1 MCLVNVESVDRIIY
15 SIFRRLNLEMETPYP
30 LPIDRSNLTSRLQPM
45 PTNISTEAAWNYH
58 EATKHSYTS
67 VRTNPHFLDFGSQPL
82 PFKIYTSLEPSRLPT
97 EVRQTGVAALSA
109 IAARLLDPVQANAAP
124 DLEAVAQ
131 LLYLSAGITRQR
143 KYSGGEIYFRA
154 AACTGA
160 LYEVELYLV
169 CGDLVNLPAGVYHF
183 APAEFGLR
191 QLRAG
196 DYRSVLVEATG
207 GEPAIAHAPLTIV
220 CTCTYWRNAW
230 KYQARTYRHFGW
242 DNGTLLANLLAVA
255 TASGLPAK
263 VVCGFVDATVNRL
276 LDVDSQREVA
286 FSLVA
291 LGHDSRLSARPAA
304 PSETAARL
312 LTDISPLGFE
322 TVPLSRNEIDYPL
335 MREMHTASSLD
346 SAEEVTAWRGDTA
359 AGRAEIGSTDPTDFP
374 PPAGPVV
381 QLTPSSDPEMARDPI
396 EQVILRR
403 GSSRQFA
410 RTPIRLT
417 QLSTMLDR
425 ATRGIPADFLNPF
438 GSQLNHLY
446 LIVHAVEGL
455 EPGAYAF
462 HRDHGML
469 ECLKQGSFRDQAGY
483 LGLEQQLP
491 ADAAVDIFFLAG
503 LRPIFARFGN
513 RGYRAVQLEAGI
525 LGGKLYLAA
534 YAERLGATG
543 LTFYDDDV
551 TRFFSPHA
559 EGKSAIFLMAVGE
572 SVKLRQ

>member
-1 MCLVNVESVDRIIY
+1 
-15 SIFRRLNLEMETPYP
+15 MENPYP
-30 LPIDRSNLTSRLQPM
+30 LPIDISSLTSLLQPM

-67 VRTNPHFLDFGSQPL
+67 VRTNPHFLDFGNQPL
-82 PFKIYTSLEPSRLPT
+82 PFKIYTSLEPSRMPT

-109 IAARLLDPVQANAAP
+109 IAARLPDPVQANAAP

-169 CGDLVNLPAGVYHF
+169 CGDLINLPAGVYHF

-191 QLRAG
+191 QLRVG

-207 GEPAIAHAPLTIV
+207 GEPAIAQAPLTVV
-220 CTCTYWRNAW
+220 CTATYWRNAW

-255 TASGLPAK
+255 TALGLPAK

-291 LGHDSRLSARPAA
+291 LGHDSRLSARPAT

-335 MREMHTASSLD
+335 MREMHAASSLD
-346 SAEEVTAWRGDTA
+346 SAAVVAAWRGDTA
-359 AGRAEIGSTDPTDFP
+359 PGRAEIGSTDPTDFP

-381 QLTPSSDPEMARDPI
+381 QLTPSSDPEMPRDPI

-410 RTPIRLT
+410 RTPISLT

-455 EPGAYAF
+455 ESGAYAF
-462 HRDHGML
+462 HRDHRML
-469 ECLKQGSFRDQAGY
+469 ECLKRGSFRDEAGY

-491 ADAAVDIFFLAG
+491 ADAAVDIFFLAD

-559 EGKSAIFLMAVGE
+559 EGKSAIFLIAVGE

>member
-1 MCLVNVESVDRIIY
+1 MPNNVNS
-15 SIFRRLNLEMETPYP
+15 
-30 LPIDRSNLTSRLQPM
+30 
-45 PTNISTEAAWNYH
+45 EAAWNYH
-58 EATKHSYTS
+58 EATRHSYTS
-67 VRTNPHFLDFGSQPL
+67 VRNNPHFLDFANQPL
-82 PFKIYTSLEPSRLPT
+82 PFKIYPALEPSRMPA
-97 EVRQTGVAALSA
+97 EVRQTRVAALSA
-109 IAARLLDPVQANAAP
+109 IAGSTSGHTPAQTNIAP

-160 LYEVELYLV
+160 LYEVELYLI
-169 CGDLVNLPAGVYHF
+169 CGDLANLQAGVYHF

-191 QLRAG
+191 PLRAG
-196 DYRSVLVEATG
+196 DYRSVLAEATG

-255 TASGLPAK
+255 AALGLPAK

-291 LGHDSRLSARPAA
+291 LGHDSGLSAQLA
-304 PSETAARL
+304 PRSQTTARTLAEIL
-312 LTDISPLGFE
+312 PLGLE
-322 TVPLSRNEIDYPL
+322 TVPLSRDEIDYPL
-335 MREMHTASSLD
+335 MREMHAASSLD
-346 SAEEVTAWRGDTA
+346 SAEEVAAWRGRTP
-359 AGRAEIGSTDPTDFP
+359 SDPTRIANLP
-374 PPAGPVV
+374 PPAGPII
-381 QLTPSSDPEMARDPI
+381 QLKPLSDAEIPRDPI

-410 RTPIRLT
+410 RTPISLT

-455 EPGAYAF
+455 EPGAYVF
-462 HRDHGML
+462 HRDRRVI
-469 ECLKQGSFRDQAGY
+469 ECLKRGDFRDQAGY

-491 ADAAVDIFFLAG
+491 ADAAVDIFFLAD
-503 LRPIFARFGN
+503 LRPIFDRFGN

-534 YAERLGATG
+534 YAQRLGATG

-559 EGKSAIFLMAVGE
+559 EGKSAIFLVAVGK